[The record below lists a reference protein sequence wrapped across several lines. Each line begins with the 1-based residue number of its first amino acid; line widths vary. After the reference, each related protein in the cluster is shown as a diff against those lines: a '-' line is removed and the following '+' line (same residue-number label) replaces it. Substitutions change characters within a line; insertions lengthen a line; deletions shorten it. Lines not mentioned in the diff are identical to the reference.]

1 MCLLSK
7 HPIVGIWRL
16 AIIATTISSHQR
28 NGIQYCSVM
37 AWERTGSDALH
48 FIGHSLGG
56 ILLYGRAAMLDARIK
71 SGITIGSTL
80 DYSGLPTAFRA
91 IAPLAPL
98 SHLVPFVPIHWA
110 ALLQSHISGYSP
122 RLIDSMM
129 VCPENV
135 DVELYRR
142 MAANMLHPV
151 SARLLRDLSGIIQ
164 GRGIMN
170 SKGKRYDALLQSSG
184 YTFPILAMAGNADS
198 QCPPVSSARFGTSH
212 LAFGKDQGHR
222 ENYGHH
228 DLIMG
233 RHAREEVWPRIS
245 EWLLQHDG

>member
-1 MCLLSK
+1 MCLLSR
-7 HPIVGIWRL
+7 HLMVGIWRL

-91 IAPLAPL
+91 IAPL

-135 DVELYRR
+135 DVGLYRR